1 MPVECNCNTRLRVR
15 SGFITADP
23 NFYYR
28 SFSFWFLWFLTTF
41 VCVQLYKTK
50 RERKRKKKKQK
61 KQQFSLSS
69 CSEMANLRHWFIN
82 GHFMLR
88 CWRSASFIEIIW
100 RINSF
105 IYVAHRFNSI
115 GFIDLIC
122 ILKSTVCPRISKC
135 FFYFLGVANGVD
147 EGFLLRT
154 TGFWN
159 VLVVSCIQSGENLGT
174 FGDS

>member
-50 RERKRKKKKQK
+50 RERKKN
-61 KQQFSLSS
+61 SS
-69 CSEMANLRHWFIN
+69 FHYQVAAKWPTCAIDLLTGISCWDADGRPVLLKSSEGLIVL
-82 GHFMLR
+82 FMLLIDSIPLVSSTWFVYWSR
-88 CWRSASFIEIIW
+88 
-100 RINSF
+100 
-105 IYVAHRFNSI
+105 RFALAFPSV
-115 GFIDLIC
+115 F
-122 ILKSTVCPRISKC
+122 
-135 FFYFLGVANGVD
+135 FLGVANGVD

-154 TGFWN
+154 TGFWK